1 MAETYYF
8 CLDDEAMKYALMHYK
23 NRFTEVLRCLTTMEM
38 EIAAKK
44 INENKQKIFYSLRCG
59 AKNFIKTEIKNL
71 EILSS
76 LHQKYS
82 SNHLHNLFLRLG
94 IVRNIPLSGCQRTMP
109 CKHSHII
116 KSTTDKANIFCRIGY
131 KSSPS
136 AM

>member
-8 CLDDEAMKYALMHYK
+8 CLDDEAMKYVLVHYK
-23 NRFTEVLRCLTTMEM
+23 NRFTEVLRCLTAMEM
-38 EIAAKK
+38 EIAVKK

-59 AKNFIKTEIKNL
+59 TKNFIKTEIKNL

-94 IVRNIPLSGCQRTMP
+94 IVRDIPLSSRQRTMP
-109 CKHSHII
+109 SKHAHII
-116 KSTTDKANIFCRIGY
+116 KSATNKANIFCRIGY